1 MLLERAR
8 HGTCWVCHEATRPLH
23 TGYCILTLMASPQG
37 ASPRAHAP
45 FTSHAHRQRACG
57 SQMRFTQQPLEI
69 PSVLPS
75 MSSKQHDELESEM
88 TGFLSALPAKL
99 ICEIALR
106 CPIRSFRRVVRFDVQ
121 SVACTRIQRWYRS
134 WSLNTLSQK
143 SEARAVNVCSAT
155 PTCRAEGTT
164 PPTSLPSAF
173 LPFKFDGK
181 CLPDAA
187 SWLEHG
193 CDVLRARACGP
204 PSKGRGTQRQ
214 RGGVEE
220 ARSRSAALSV
230 TADVHGVKV
239 SGSFA

>member
-1 MLLERAR
+1 M
-8 HGTCWVCHEATRPLH
+8 G
-23 TGYCILTLMASPQG
+23 
-37 ASPRAHAP
+37 
-45 FTSHAHRQRACG
+45 
-57 SQMRFTQQPLEI
+57 FTQQPLEI
-69 PSVLPS
+69 PPALPF

-106 CPIRSFRRVVRFDVQ
+106 CPIRSFRGVVRFDVQ

-134 WSLNTLSQK
+134 WSLNTSSQK
-143 SEARAVNVCSAT
+143 SEARAANVCSAT

-173 LPFKFDGK
+173 LPFKVDGK

-204 PSKGRGTQRQ
+204 VPVPLRFGGFAKRARRRVPQDVCLCVVNCEQARRGADQTHTVWGMAYVQYVLESNPSN
-214 RGGVEE
+214 
-220 ARSRSAALSV
+220 
-230 TADVHGVKV
+230 VH
-239 SGSFA
+239 SPHANMQHP

>member
-8 HGTCWVCHEATRPLH
+8 HGTCWVCHRATRPLH

-143 SEARAVNVCSAT
+143 RGKGGQCMLSHSNL
-155 PTCRAEGTT
+155 PCRRHHA
-164 PPTSLPSAF
+164 AHVAA
-173 LPFKFDGK
+173 K
-181 CLPDAA
+181 CIP
-187 SWLEHG
+187 
-193 CDVLRARACGP
+193 
-204 PSKGRGTQRQ
+204 
-214 RGGVEE
+214 
-220 ARSRSAALSV
+220 ALQV
-230 TADVHGVKV
+230 RWKV
-239 SGSFA
+239 SSGCCLLAGTWMRRPTRPGLWSAQ